1 MAVTYASLSGESR
14 IRGEDEV
21 EVQAQEEVTGIGGG
35 GRISN
40 GWEG

>member
-1 MAVTYASLSGESR
+1 MAMTYANLSGESR

-21 EVQAQEEVTGIGGG
+21 EVQEQEEVTGMGGG
-35 GRISN
+35 VSN